1 MKTVVKTEFVCDCC
15 GLRFSEEAKCRAH
28 EDLHS
33 RPKPVGIP
41 VGLGALWAY
50 SQTRKWPD
58 VLDVV
63 MSDGSIV
70 RYVIQEENERIDE

>member
-1 MKTVVKTEFVCDCC
+1 MKTVVTTEFVCDCC

-33 RPKPVGIP
+33 RPKAVGLP
-41 VGLGALWAY
+41 VGLGSLQAY
-50 SQTRKWPD
+50 RQTRRWPD
-58 VLDVV
+58 VVNVV

-70 RYVIQEENERIDE
+70 RYGIQEENERIDE